1 VAWQIQ
7 EAKQKFSE
15 VVDRAID
22 DGPQTITRRGV
33 EVAVVLSIDEYEKL
47 AGCKPTFAE
56 YLLSR
61 SGPFMDDLELERDQS
76 LFRDVEL

>member
-1 VAWQIQ
+1 
-7 EAKQKFSE
+7 
-15 VVDRAID
+15 
-22 DGPQTITRRGV
+22 V

-47 AGCKPTFAE
+47 VGCKPTFAE